1 MDGDDITAL
10 PPASRARRGIG
21 FVPEDMGIFADLT
34 VEENMVLAAVSGPI
48 DSARLDWVFSAFPP
62 LKTFW
67 KSEAGNLSGGQ
78 KQMLSI
84 ARAMVEERRLYL
96 IDEPTKGLAPAI
108 ISTMA
113 RALKDLKDQGA
124 SVLLVPV
131 LVIVGFLA
139 IGAPSSWLTLTVSG
153 LAMGMMIFIM
163 ASGLTLV
170 FGLMD
175 VINFGHGAF
184 ISGGAFVGVS
194 VLLALG
200 GWTGAPSLV
209 LNVAAILLAVIAAM
223 TVTGALGW
231 GFERVIVR
239 PVYGA
244 HLKQILVTVGGLIV
258 IEQMIHVVWGPDEI
272 YLTRPE
278 TLKGAV
284 TFAGA
289 AVEKYRLLAVVVGL
303 ALFIAMRLVLR
314 RTKIGLIVRAGVEN
328 GEMVQALGYRLR
340 LVFVGVFIAGSA
352 LAGLGGVMW
361 GLYQEVI
368 TAGMGEEMM
377 ILVFI
382 VVIIGGL
389 GSVEGAFIGALL
401 VGLMQNYV
409 AFLEPKLA
417 LVSNIGLMTVILMWR
432 PQGMLPVV
440 KAK

>member
-1 MDGDDITAL
+1 MTAA
-10 PPASRARRGIG
+10 PDHRPT
-21 FVPEDMGIFADLT
+21 FAD
-34 VEENMVLAAVSGPI
+34 VSLGE
-48 DSARLDWVFSAFPP
+48 RLD
-62 LKTFW
+62 K
-67 KSEAGNLSGGQ
+67 
-78 KQMLSI
+78 
-84 ARAMVEERRLYL
+84 AMPFVL
-96 IDEPTKGLAPAI
+96 IPILV
-108 ISTMA
+108 
-113 RALKDLKDQGA
+113 
-124 SVLLVPV
+124 VL
-131 LVIVGFLA
+131 GFFA

-184 ISGGAFVGVS
+184 VSVGAFVGVS
-194 VLLALG
+194 VLIALSD
-200 GWTGAPSLV
+200 WTGATSLL
-209 LNVAAILLAVIAAM
+209 LNMSAVFLAVVSAM

-231 GFERVIVR
+231 VFERVIVK

-258 IEQMIHVVWGPDEI
+258 IEQLIHVIWGPDEI
-272 YLTRPE
+272 FINRPE
-278 TLKGAV
+278 MLKGAI

-289 AVEKYRLLAVVVGL
+289 AMEKYRLLAVGIGAV
-303 ALFIAMRLVLR
+303 LFIAMRMILR

-328 GEMVQALGYRLR
+328 GPMVEALGYRLR
-340 LVFVGVFIAGSA
+340 VVFVGVFIAGSA

-368 TAGMGEEMM
+368 TAGMGERMM
-377 ILVFI
+377 VLVFI
-382 VVIIGGL
+382 VAIIGGL

-401 VGLMQNYV
+401 VGLLQNYV

-417 LVSNIGLMTVILMWR
+417 LVSNIALMTAILMWR